1 MIVGLGQMQISRYH
15 GRPHLIGYPAKEDSM
30 KSPEENGDKTA
41 EELAKV
47 EITARQYRENLKM
60 QEALKKQEQWRD
72 LLEE

>member
-1 MIVGLGQMQISRYH
+1 M
-15 GRPHLIGYPAKEDSM
+15 IGYPAKGDYM

-60 QEALKKQEQWRD
+60 QEALKKQDKWRD
-72 LLEE
+72 LLDE